1 MRVSSQ
7 SEGVGTLAPK
17 TTQDASLQKRLNNDN
32 RTPEAVALDLLS
44 ELRAVSNPNAQ
55 TLRKVRRHY
64 SKIIEDEQPDYVLD
78 VARSLIAAFG
88 PRWVAYELIF
98 HNDAAIRT
106 ITEKE
111 LKEFGGKITNWGD
124 SDIFAAYL
132 AGPAWRLNQIPDSL
146 IKDWATSPD
155 RWFRRTA
162 LVCTIALNRP
172 SLKGTGD
179 IPRTL
184 AICETAI
191 NDRDHNVIL
200 ALSWALRELIRHSPT
215 AVKTFIDTHAPN
227 LHPRILREV
236 TNKLT
241 HNRKTPAKKNQGSGQ

>member
-1 MRVSSQ
+1 M
-7 SEGVGTLAPK
+7 EAK
-17 TTQDASLQKRLNNDN
+17 
-32 RTPEAVALDLLS
+32 PEAKELARNLLADL
-44 ELRAVSNPNAQ
+44 RTVINPNAQ
-55 TLRKVRRHY
+55 ALRKVRRQY
-64 SKIIEDEQPDYVLD
+64 SKIIQEKEPEYILD
-78 VARSLIAAFG
+78 LAREIIAASG

-98 HNDAAIRT
+98 HNEAAIRS
-106 ITEKE
+106 ITKKE
-111 LKEFGGKITNWGD
+111 LDEFGAAITNWGD

-146 IKDWATSPD
+146 VKKWAASPNH
-155 RWFRRTA
+155 WMRRTA

-184 AICETAI
+184 SICELLI
-191 NDRDHNVIL
+191 NDRHHNIIL

-215 AVKTFIDTHAPN
+215 AVKTFIDTHTPN
-227 LHPRILREV
+227 LHPRVLREV

-241 HNRKTPAKKNQGSGQ
+241 HNRKTPAKKTRG